1 MFMLTAGRSRLRRTR
16 GTKILICLSC
26 ACRHYRLLVLVLV
39 LWASSLPRLVRVAWR
54 KPGLSRDKFT
64 SLYTASS
71 PSKSI
76 FFFLSAGMQK
86 AQESVQRRLALT
98 KHFDICI
105 CAYPDNACIDL
116 FLITLGQ
123 LCVQFMCSGEIL
135 TCW

>member
-39 LWASSLPRLVRVAWR
+39 LWASSLPRLVRMAWR

-64 SLYTASS
+64 SLYIASS
-71 PSKSI
+71 PRKSI
-76 FFFLSAGMQK
+76 FLSAGIQK
-86 AQESVQRRLALT
+86 AQECVQRRLALT
-98 KHFDICI
+98 KHFDIFI

-135 TCW
+135 TRW

>member
-16 GTKILICLSC
+16 GTKIFDLPKLC
-26 ACRHYRLLVLVLV
+26 V
-39 LWASSLPRLVRVAWR
+39 SSLPFACACVVGVLTAQACAYGVAKTRL
-54 KPGLSRDKFT
+54 KSRQVHVIVHCKFT
-64 SLYTASS
+64 
-71 PSKSI
+71 KQKHF

-123 LCVQFMCSGEIL
+123 LCVQFMCLGEIL
-135 TCW
+135 TC